1 MKEHK
6 HAEVLRA
13 IAAGKEVEY
22 MGCFREWI
30 APLTANPITRPDLE
44 WRIKPEPKPP
54 IVTELHIAYESFTYI
69 NYGKPENIRF
79 TFDPDTKLP
88 IKVELI
94 DPLTKLNKAAED
106 NGEAL

>member
-13 IAAGKEVEY
+13 IADGKEVEY
-22 MGCFREWI
+22 WYKGEWRQDSS
-30 APLTANPITRPDLE
+30 TNPITNGHLE

-54 IVTELHIAYESFTYI
+54 IVRD
-69 NYGKPENIRF
+69 ENIYFSEMQGYTVTSYLDTPNVRF

-94 DPLTKLNKAAED
+94 
-106 NGEAL
+106 

>member
-13 IAAGKEVEY
+13 IADGKEVEY
-22 MGCFREWI
+22 RVHKEDIWRLPVDF
-30 APLTANPITRPDLE
+30 NPIAQQHLE

-54 IVTELHIAYESFTYI
+54 IVVELHVRYSDLIASPI
-69 NYGKPENIRF
+69 VQKSLPNNVRF

-94 DPLTKLNKAAED
+94 
-106 NGEAL
+106 

>member
-13 IAAGKEVEY
+13 IADGKEVE
-22 MGCFREWI
+22 FWI
-30 APLTANPITRPDLE
+30 PEGKWLTALYPTQKNPITYPDLE

-54 IVTELHIAYESFTYI
+54 IVVEKHTLLDG
-69 NYGKPENIRF
+69 YGYMTAGNGEPNIRF

-94 DPLTKLNKAAED
+94 
-106 NGEAL
+106 

>member
-1 MKEHK
+1 MTEHK
-6 HAEVLRA
+6 HAAILRA
-13 IAAGKEVEY
+13 IADGKEVEFE
-22 MGCFREWI
+22 GSDGIWTSVPFV
-30 APLTANPITRPDLE
+30 NPIGADHLE

>member
-1 MKEHK
+1 MEHR

-13 IAAGKEVEY
+13 IADGKEVEY
-22 MGCFREWI
+22 WYKGEWRQDSS
-30 APLTANPITRPDLE
+30 TNPITNGHLE

-54 IVTELHIAYESFTYI
+54 IVHSTHIHLNEKVNWWSYNDAQTP
-69 NYGKPENIRF
+69 NVRF

-94 DPLTKLNKAAED
+94 
-106 NGEAL
+106 

>member
-1 MKEHK
+1 MTEHK

-13 IAAGKEVEY
+13 IADGKEVEY
-22 MGCFREWI
+22 FNTPNNSWQEMSFI
-30 APLTANPITRPDLE
+30 TPLTYPELA

-54 IVTELHIAYESFTYI
+54 IVEDKHVYFSDMAKVVYFIDSAIPNKSFVP
-69 NYGKPENIRF
+69 NVRF

-94 DPLTKLNKAAED
+94 
-106 NGEAL
+106 

>member
-13 IAAGKEVEY
+13 IADGKEVEY
-22 MGCFREWI
+22 RVHKEDIWRLPVDF
-30 APLTANPITRPDLE
+30 NPIAQQHLE

-54 IVTELHIAYESFTYI
+54 IVSEEHVYFSEFHGYNLVKKQF
-69 NYGKPENIRF
+69 PPNIRF

-94 DPLTKLNKAAED
+94 
-106 NGEAL
+106 

>member
-54 IVTELHIAYESFTYI
+54 IVKEMHIFCEEQFIANSYI
-69 NYGKPENIRF
+69 KPSNIRF

-94 DPLTKLNKAAED
+94 
-106 NGEAL
+106 

>member
-1 MKEHK
+1 MTEHK

-13 IAAGKEVEY
+13 IADGKEVEY
-22 MGCFREWI
+22 YRPEYDDWQLMSLYLN
-30 APLTANPITRPDLE
+30 PLEYKRLE

-54 IVTELHIAYESFTYI
+54 IVVEQRYVFCRGTAVDA
-69 NYGKPENIRF
+69 GKPNIRF

-94 DPLTKLNKAAED
+94 
-106 NGEAL
+106 

>member
-1 MKEHK
+1 MTEHK

-13 IAAGKEVEY
+13 IADGKEVEY
-22 MGCFREWI
+22 YKEHLQEWGTDVDI
-30 APLTANPITRPDLE
+30 NPIWHSYFQ

-54 IVTELHIAYESFTYI
+54 IMVDDCVQLEDSYVVVFGVGPA
-69 NYGKPENIRF
+69 NIRF

-94 DPLTKLNKAAED
+94 
-106 NGEAL
+106 

>member
-13 IAAGKEVEY
+13 IADGKEVEY
-22 MGCFREWI
+22 WYEDEWQQDSS
-30 APLTANPITRPDLE
+30 TNPITNGHLA

-54 IVTELHIAYESFTYI
+54 IVEDKHVYFSDMAKVVYFIDSAIPNKSFV
-69 NYGKPENIRF
+69 PNIRF

-94 DPLTKLNKAAED
+94 
-106 NGEAL
+106 

>member
-1 MKEHK
+1 MKPHK

-13 IAAGKEVEY
+13 IADGKEVEY
-22 MGCFREWI
+22 YKEHLEEWCTDVDTN
-30 APLTANPITRPDLE
+30 PLWHSYLK

-54 IVTELHIAYESFTYI
+54 IVVEEHIHFSEVHGYPTTNSHRK
-69 NYGKPENIRF
+69 NNIRF

-94 DPLTKLNKAAED
+94 
-106 NGEAL
+106 

>member
-1 MKEHK
+1 MCTTEYLEGNAAMTEHK

-13 IAAGKEVEY
+13 IADGKEVEY
-22 MGCFREWI
+22 WYLGEWLPMT
-30 APLTANPITRPDLE
+30 ADRSPLTHLDYD

-54 IVTELHIAYESFTYI
+54 IVIEVTAATDGACMFYVVDQSKNT
-69 NYGKPENIRF
+69 RF

-94 DPLTKLNKAAED
+94 
-106 NGEAL
+106 